1 MIFPIFFFI
10 FAQKSNFNNMTPLGK
25 YIWLIKLLQ
34 ERDGMTFEEIN
45 KKWLESRKNKEDKNI
60 PILKRTFHNHINAIR
75 EEYGIHI
82 ECGPGYRYYIA
93 DPDKDVLPKVE
104 RLSML
109 NMMSE
114 TVSNS
119 KLSNSLF
126 IEEYFDIFRGN
137 AVLTIMDA
145 IKAKRKVKLENFV
158 FPHKPEDKYR
168 VLNVAPYQL
177 HYICSKWFLIGQT
190 DEYGLMRIP
199 LSYYYGTIQ
208 ITGDSYKYPAGYSS
222 DEYRKAIYGKTN
234 DRLLLTIQIQN
245 RHPERM
251 NIDKYPLPF
260 QQDTE
265 YGYKDK
271 EGKTFPF
278 LDKFHVRINF
288 DLPKTPLALYVLKR
302 KIEKYSYTILSN
314 KDPFALYTD
323 EQYEE
328 ALNNPVVLLFPD

>member
-1 MIFPIFFFI
+1 M
-10 FAQKSNFNNMTPLGK
+10 KPLGR
-25 YIWLIKLLQ
+25 YLFLISSLQ
-34 ERDGMTFEEIN
+34 GSNGKTFETIN
-45 KKWLESRKNKEDKNI
+45 EEWLKSRRNTEDENM
-60 PILKRTFHNHINAIR
+60 PILKRSFHNHIAAIR
-75 EEYGIHI
+75 EQFGIHI

-93 DPDKDVLPKVE
+93 DPDKDVLPIVE

-126 IEEYFDIFRGN
+126 IEENFDLFRGN
-137 AVLTIMDA
+137 IVLTIMDA

-199 LSYYYGTIQ
+199 LSYYYGATQ

-222 DEYRKAIYGKTN
+222 DEYRKTIYGKTN

-245 RHPERM
+245 PHPERM
-251 NIDKYPLPF
+251 NLDKFPLPF

-288 DLPKTPLALYVLKR
+288 DLPKTPFALYVLKR
-302 KIEKYSYTILSN
+302 EIEKYSYTILS
-314 KDPFALYTD
+314 DIESFALYTD

-328 ALNNPVVLLFPD
+328 AVNNPVVLRFPNKGT

>member
-1 MIFPIFFFI
+1 
-10 FAQKSNFNNMTPLGK
+10 MTPLGR
-25 YIWLIKLLQ
+25 YLFLLKSLQ
-34 ERDGMTFEEIN
+34 GSNGKTFETIN
-45 KKWLESRKNKEDKNI
+45 KEWLLSRRNTEDENM
-60 PILKRTFHNHINAIR
+60 PILKRSFHNHIAAIR
-75 EEYGIHI
+75 EQFGIHI
-82 ECGPGYRYYIA
+82 ECGSGYRYYIA

-119 KLSNSLF
+119 NLSNSLF
-126 IEEYFDIFRGN
+126 VEEYFDLFRGN
-137 AVLTIMDA
+137 VVMTIMDA

-158 FPHKPEDKYR
+158 LPHKPEDKYR

-190 DEYGLMRIP
+190 NEYDLMRIP

-222 DEYRKAIYGKTN
+222 DEYRRAIYGKTN

-251 NIDKYPLPF
+251 NLEKYPFPF

-271 EGKTFPF
+271 EENTFPF

-288 DLPKTPLALYVLKR
+288 NLPKTPFALYVLKR
-302 KIEKYSYTILSN
+302 KIEKYSYTILSDT
-314 KDPFALYTD
+314 DPFALYTD

-328 ALNNPVVLLFPD
+328 AVNNPVVL

>member
-1 MIFPIFFFI
+1 M
-10 FAQKSNFNNMTPLGK
+10 KPLGR
-25 YIWLIKLLQ
+25 YLFLISSLQ
-34 ERDGMTFEEIN
+34 GSNGKTFETIN
-45 KKWLESRKNKEDKNI
+45 EEWLKSRRNTEDENM
-60 PILKRTFHNHINAIR
+60 PILKRSFHNHIAAIR
-75 EEYGIHI
+75 EQFGIHI

-137 AVLTIMDA
+137 VVMTIMDA
-145 IKAKRKVKLENFV
+145 IKAKRKVRLENFV
-158 FPHKPEDKYR
+158 FPHKSEDKYR

-208 ITGDSYKYPAGYSS
+208 IKGDSYKYPANYSS
-222 DEYRKAIYGKTN
+222 DEYREVIYGKTN

-251 NIDKYPLPF
+251 NFDKYPLPF

-288 DLPKTPLALYVLKR
+288 DLPKTTFALYTLKR
-302 KIEKYSYTILSN
+302 KIEKYSYTILSDT
-314 KDPFALYTD
+314 DPFVLYTD

-328 ALNNPVVLLFPD
+328 AVNNPVVL